1 MIVGVHDDQT
11 VNRYKGSNFPIM
23 SLHDRVLCVL
33 SNKYVDE
40 VVIGAPWQVT
50 RDLIS
55 SFNISIV
62 VQGSFHKGS
71 PEVSFRKGS
80 VDLEEDPYVVSK
92 ELGIYRE
99 IESTCM
105 FDTHDIIQRIVD
117 NRLRYS
123 NKFEKT
129 SQREINYYSTQRQ
142 YVPEV

>member
-40 VVIGAPWQVT
+40 VVIGAPWKVS
-50 RDLIS
+50 RDLIT

-62 VQGSFHKGS
+62 VQGSVHKGD
-71 PEVSFRKGS
+71 PAVCFRKGS
-80 VDLEEDPYVVSK
+80 VDLTEDPYDVPK
-92 ELGIYRE
+92 QLGIYKE
-99 IESTCM
+99 IQSTCM

-117 NRLRYS
+117 NRLRYY

-129 SQREINYYSTQRQ
+129 SVRETNYYTNQKQ
-142 YVPEV
+142 YIQEV

>member
-1 MIVGVHDDQT
+1 MGVHDDQT
-11 VNRYKGSNFPIM
+11 VNQYKGSNFPIM

-50 RDLIS
+50 HDLVT

-62 VQGSFHKGS
+62 VQGSVHKGIQ
-71 PEVSFRKGS
+71 EISFRKGS
-80 VDLEEDPYVVSK
+80 VDVQEDPYAVAK
-92 ELGIYRE
+92 QLGIYKE
-99 IESTCM
+99 IESTCR

-129 SQREINYYSTQRQ
+129 SQREINYYTNQRQ
-142 YVPEV
+142 YVQEV